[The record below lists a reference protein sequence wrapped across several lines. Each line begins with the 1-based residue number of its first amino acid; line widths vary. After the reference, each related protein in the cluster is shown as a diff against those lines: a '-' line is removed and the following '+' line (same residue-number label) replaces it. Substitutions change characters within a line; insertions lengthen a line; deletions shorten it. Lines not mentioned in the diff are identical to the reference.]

1 MIHYR
6 MSSRKAMFF
15 SGMAL
20 GMLLTGFVY
29 EAKAAPMDGHALYSA
44 CVKDEFVAAVYVTGV
59 SEALQYVGQ
68 SRFCLPPSV
77 GPEQSKNTVCRG
89 LYDNQTLLAGDAVI
103 LTHAILAKEFPC
115 R

>member
-6 MSSRKAMFF
+6 MSSRKAVFL

-20 GMLLTGFVY
+20 GILLTGFVY

-59 SEALQYVGQ
+59 AETLQSVRQ
-68 SRFCLPPSV
+68 ERFCLPPDA
-77 GPEQSKNTVCRG
+77 GPERTKNVVCRG
-89 LYDNQTLLAGDAVI
+89 LYDNPELRAGDAVL
-103 LTHAILAKEFPC
+103 LTHALLMREFPC